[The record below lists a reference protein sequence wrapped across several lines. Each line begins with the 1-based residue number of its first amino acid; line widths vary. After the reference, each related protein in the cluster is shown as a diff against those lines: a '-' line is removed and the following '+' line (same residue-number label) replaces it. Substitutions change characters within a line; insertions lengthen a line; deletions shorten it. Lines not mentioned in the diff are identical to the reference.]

1 MQRYSFSIAL
11 RIWHPNIDPAV
22 ITGKLGLQ
30 SKHSAT
36 AGQPRQTPK
45 GQPLAGTHAE
55 SYWHSDP
62 FERGEYSSADEIA
75 EDALA
80 EVLEALRPHKQFLL
94 LLREQGA
101 RLHLQISSYSN
112 RNYTVELSPQLLAG
126 CAELG
131 LSVVHDIYPYA
142 QNW

>member
-1 MQRYSFSIAL
+1 MQNYSFSIAL

-22 ITGKLGLQ
+22 ISRILGLKAKY
-30 SKHSAT
+30 SGI
-36 AGQPRQTPK
+36 AGAQRTTPQGRK
-45 GQPLAGTHAE
+45 LSGTYAE

-62 FERGEYSSADEIA
+62 FGRGEYISTDELA

-80 EVLEALRPHKQFLL
+80 SVIEILSPKKSFLL

-101 RLHLQISSYSN
+101 RIHLQVASFSH
-112 RNYTVELSPQLLAG
+112 RNYALELSPTFLAS

-131 LSVVHDIYPYA
+131 LSLVHDVYPYA
-142 QNW
+142 QRF